1 MKEMEA
7 EGGRWGSADRGL
19 IWVAKYRIATAT
31 ATAIARARS
40 LLTVGGCGAT
50 MLLPVALLSST
61 HSGFPLLLFSISY
74 VYKSLFFN

>member
-7 EGGRWGSADRGL
+7 QGGRWGSADRGL
-19 IWVAKYRIATAT
+19 IWVAKYRIAT

-74 VYKSLFFN
+74 VYKSLFLTKN